1 MDNTDKQIKAN
12 ADKQIKVGGFVEFL
26 KAKKARDG
34 KLNKLGEWLLS
45 KGDTGLYIRE
55 EDMKYILK

>member
-1 MDNTDKQIKAN
+1 MKRTKEEKDKSKQDFIKY
-12 ADKQIKVGGFVEFL
+12 L
-26 KAKKARDG
+26 KEKKASGG

-45 KGDTGLYIRE
+45 KGDTGLYIKE

>member
-1 MDNTDKQIKAN
+1 MEHKKTKEEKG
-12 ADKQIKVGGFVEFL
+12 KEFMEYL
-26 KAKKARDG
+26 KTKKARDG
-34 KLNKLGEWLLS
+34 KLSKLGEWLLA